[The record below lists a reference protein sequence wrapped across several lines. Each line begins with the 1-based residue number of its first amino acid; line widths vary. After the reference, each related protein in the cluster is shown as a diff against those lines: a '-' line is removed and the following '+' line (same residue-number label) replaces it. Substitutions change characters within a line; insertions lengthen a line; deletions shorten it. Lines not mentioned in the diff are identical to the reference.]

1 MLLMRSKNV
10 IDEVENNV
18 IDEVENVL
26 WKCLSAKCSLLAKKK
41 MVNFQLFLPF
51 QTTNINLKK
60 KKNTKKTTTTKKQLI
75 SLSYLEK
82 LTS

>member
-1 MLLMRSKNV
+1 MRSKNV

-60 KKNTKKTTTTKKQLI
+60 KKKKLQKTKQQQKNNLP
-75 SLSYLEK
+75 LSYLEK

>member
-26 WKCLSAKCSLLAKKK
+26 WKCLSAKRSLLAKKK

-60 KKNTKKTTTTKKQLI
+60 KKKITKNKTTTKEQLTIII
-75 SLSYLEK
+75 S
-82 LTS
+82 